1 MLNGKPQILTA
12 KAPVSVID
20 FLRDQG
26 LDPAATGIAVAINYS
41 VVPRSEWGQTRIRE
55 GDEIELI
62 TARQGG

>member
-12 KAPVSVID
+12 QSPVSVID

-26 LDPAATGIAVAINYS
+26 LDPAATGIAMAINYS
-41 VVPRSEWGQTRIRE
+41 VVPRSEWDQTWIHG